1 MGFLITSPGR
11 GCAETLSHSLF
22 LPCSRCSRRPRV
34 LGGGEEGLQP
44 PLRPQKFLQVTPNP
58 YRAGGRRA
66 RTPKP
71 FRIRRAPICGVKRER
86 LQLRAPD
93 GGGGRGDLF
102 ASPPELLGASLRP
115 PPRRVFCKRERPR
128 AELAT
133 PRIGCSV
140 TTRKPRPGRS
150 EPTADGGNLG
160 PKAFTPLRGESPS
173 PPWIPDGHPRATFSY
188 FTPGVG
194 FGADFFCGWMLPAL
208 FLSNGAGIGGKKG
221 NGALLGAWKELKI
234 VPGSPGIS
242 QFPPGSPSS
251 HQFTGSWSCRVF
263 SLLNFRL
270 VPRNKSTTEPL
281 PLATRF
287 VLCKD
292 GPRVGR
298 GLFWG

>member
-1 MGFLITSPGR
+1 M
-11 GCAETLSHSLF
+11 
-22 LPCSRCSRRPRV
+22 
-34 LGGGEEGLQP
+34 QP
-44 PLRPQKFLQVTPNP
+44 PLWPQKLPQVTPNP

-66 RTPKP
+66 QTPKP
-71 FRIRRAPICGVKRER
+71 FGIRWVPICGGKRER
-86 LQLRAPD
+86 PQLRAPD
-93 GGGGRGDLF
+93 GGGGGGIFLLP
-102 ASPPELLGASLRP
+102 PPELLGASLRP

-208 FLSNGAGIGGKKG
+208 FLSNGAGIGGEKRKQCPAWCVKG
-221 NGALLGAWKELKI
+221 IKNSAWI
-234 VPGSPGIS
+234 TRIS
-242 QFPPGSPSS
+242 QFPPRSPSS
-251 HQFTGSWSCRVF
+251 HQFTGSWSRRVF